1 MAKYGYFSEQLPP
14 CFNSKSYSDNID
26 TLVNYTGDMTI
37 SASTQL
43 SIYKNETARRIIS
56 VPNPREFAR
65 SIQTYKSKWNEIKK
79 YANSEN
85 SQSSITRIS
94 KDYGEFINAETF
106 KDKFRIKSDLKESLF
121 DSIKKSVGYKYC
133 LILDIANC
141 YNSIYT
147 HSISWAICGKTTA
160 QRMYREKS
168 ERDNNYN
175 LSAELDKHMRY
186 LKNNETNGIIV
197 GPYISRIFSELL
209 LARIDK
215 ELRNEGFKF
224 TRYVDDY
231 KFFFRTELEA
241 RLQLPKISRILSTY
255 NLSLNE
261 SKTKIVEFPYN
272 TFSDINTI
280 LKNAYDEDS
289 IFGVL
294 NKAGELH
301 NSGEKGAYKYAL
313 KMISNK
319 EIPSEQIDI
328 VLPLLV
334 NIMLL
339 DPKYGKFVISHIKK
353 NIDNIGKDKL
363 RLIIKE
369 ELANSADKELQ
380 QESLLFL
387 HFARDLEISISGESV
402 LKILKNGDDFS
413 KIIVLDLWKNHKNR
427 IIRNEEIENSIELEI
442 EFLYNELKK
451 YGYNSE
457 HWLILYE
464 SEMHNF
470 NPNQDYEYPEK
481 DSFFKKMQELN
492 VSFYS

>member
-1 MAKYGYFSEQLPP
+1 MAEYGYFSEQLPS
-14 CFNSKSYSDNID
+14 CFNSKAYSDNID
-26 TLVNYTGDMTI
+26 TLVQYTGDMTV

-65 SIQTYKSKWNEIKK
+65 NIQVYKSKWKEIKK
-79 YANSEN
+79 HAKSEN

-94 KDYGEFINAETF
+94 NDYGEFINAENF

-121 DSIKKSVGYKYC
+121 DSIKKSIGYKYC
-133 LILDIANC
+133 LIIDIANC

-147 HSISWAICGKTTA
+147 HSISWALCGKSAA
-160 QRMYREKS
+160 QRMYRKES
-168 ERDNNYN
+168 ERDELYN

-186 LKNNETNGIIV
+186 LKNKETNGIIV
-197 GPYISRIFSELL
+197 GPYISRIFSELI
-209 LARIDK
+209 LAKIDN
-215 ELRNEGFKF
+215 ELRSEGFKF

-231 KFFFRTELEA
+231 KFYFRTEIDA

-272 TFSDINTI
+272 TFSDINTH
-280 LKNAYDEDS
+280 LNNAYNVDS

-301 NSGEKGAYKYAL
+301 SGGEKGAYKYAL

-339 DPKYGKFVISHIKK
+339 DPKYGKFVISHIRK
-353 NIDNIGKDKL
+353 NTNKIGKDKL

-369 ELANSADKELQ
+369 ELTNSADKELQ
-380 QESLLFL
+380 QETLLFL
-387 HFARDLEISISGESV
+387 HFAKELEIGIDGDVV
-402 LKILKNGDDFS
+402 LKVLQSGDDFS
-413 KIIVLDLWKNHKNR
+413 KIIALDLWSNHNDR
-427 IIRNEEIENSIELEI
+427 IFRNEKMESSIIAEIESLFNG
-442 EFLYNELKK
+442 LKE
-451 YGYNSE
+451 YDYNSE
-457 HWLILYE
+457 HWLIIYE
-464 SEMHNF
+464 SEIHNL
-470 NPNQDYEYPEK
+470 NPDKDYVYPEK
-481 DSFFKKMQELN
+481 DDFFKKMKELN
-492 VSFYS
+492 ITFYS